1 MSRKLVGILLLA
13 LCFSANGEDPGVY
26 RVNESVYR
34 GKQPRDFVRLR
45 EMGIKT
51 VLDLR
56 GGAIHAPK
64 ERKQVEAAGM
74 EYVSV
79 GLSGIF
85 PPTKKQMSQILALL
99 QDDSRGP
106 VFVHCR
112 RGADRTGVVIA
123 CYRIVHDHWTNEQA
137 IREAREQGF
146 SRAEI
151 LMRKYLRNW
160 Q

>member
-1 MSRKLVGILLLA
+1 MVATLLLA
-13 LCFSANGEDPGVY
+13 ICFSVQGEEPDIY
-26 RVNESVYR
+26 RINESIYR
-34 GKQPRDFVRLR
+34 GNQPRDFVRLR

-64 ERKQVEAAGM
+64 ERKLVEAAGM
-74 EYVSV
+74 EYVPI
-79 GLSGIF
+79 GLSGFF
-85 PPTKKQMSQILALL
+85 PPTKKQMSEILALL
-99 QDDSRGP
+99 EDHSRGP

-123 CYRIVHDHWTNEQA
+123 CYRMAHDHWTNEQA

-151 LMRKYLRNW
+151 LMRRYLRNW
-160 Q
+160 R

>member
-1 MSRKLVGILLLA
+1 MSRTMVGTLLLA
-13 LCFSANGEDPGVY
+13 ICFSAQGEEPGIY
-26 RVNESVYR
+26 RVNESIYR
-34 GKQPRDFVRLR
+34 GGQPRDFASLR

-56 GGAIHAPK
+56 GGAIHSPK

-74 EYVSV
+74 EYVAI
-79 GLSGIF
+79 GLSGVF
-85 PPTKKQMSQILALL
+85 PPTKKQMSAILALL
-99 QDDSRGP
+99 EDRSRAP

-123 CYRIVHDHWTNEQA
+123 CYRMAHDHWTNEQA

-160 Q
+160 R

>member
-1 MSRKLVGILLLA
+1 LRTLAGTLLLA
-13 LCFSANGEDPGVY
+13 LCFATHAEEPGIC

-34 GKQPRDFVRLR
+34 GNQPRDFVRLR

-85 PPTKKQMSQILALL
+85 PPTKKQMSDILALL
-99 QDDSRGP
+99 EDTSRGP

-112 RGADRTGVVIA
+112 RGADRTGLVIA
-123 CYRIVHDHWTNEQA
+123 CYPIAHDHWTNEQA

-151 LMRKYLRNW
+151 LMRNYLQNW